1 MTAMKKLN
9 FLVSV
14 LAVAAGCCSEP
25 QDGYEFTWKKHVID
39 GHITGVTAANA
50 DNVAE
55 AFGTVEDGVYTAP
68 NGKVFKCGAAPAAA
82 YDMLAVQPQMSDLK
96 QVIGFCEEPMAS
108 RRPESNLSDWA
119 ADMLLEAVSEV
130 TGRKADF
137 SVINF
142 GGIRTSLGV
151 GEVLKDDLV
160 SMFPFKNY
168 VSYVR
173 LSGKDVKTI
182 FERFASGRVEAF
194 GGARLV
200 VEDGK
205 ISSLE
210 IGGKPF
216 DERKEYALA
225 TIDFLLDGGDGHNLA
240 KNAKELIITDIKV
253 GDVML
258 EKAKAFAPSPIAYQ
272 VDGRYQV
279 IPKEKAE

>member
-1 MTAMKKLN
+1 MKRL
-9 FLVSV
+9 LILISV
-14 LAVAAGCCSEP
+14 LAVAAGCARETAE
-25 QDGYEFTWKKHVID
+25 GYAFTWKKHVID
-39 GHITGVTAANA
+39 GHMTGVTAANA

-55 AFGTVEDGVYTAP
+55 AFGTVENGIYTAP
-68 NGKVFKCGAAPAAA
+68 NGKVFKCGATPAAA
-82 YDMLAVQPQMSDLK
+82 YDMLAVQPQMADLK
-96 QVIGFCEEPMAS
+96 QVIGYCEEPMAS
-108 RRPESNLSDWA
+108 RRPESNLSNWA
-119 ADMLLEAVSEV
+119 ADMLLEATEEA

-168 VSYVR
+168 VTYVR
-173 LSGKDVKTI
+173 LSGKDVKVI
-182 FERFASGRVEAF
+182 FERFAAGRSEAF

-210 IGGKPF
+210 IGGQPF
-216 DERKEYALA
+216 DERKEYGLA

-240 KNAKELIITDIKV
+240 KNAKELIITDVKV

-258 EKAKAFAPSPIAYQ
+258 AKAKAFAPSPIAYST
-272 VDGRYQV
+272 DGRFRE
-279 IPKEKAE
+279 IPKEYAE

>member
-1 MTAMKKLN
+1 MKKL
-9 FLVSV
+9 FILISV
-14 LAVAAGCCSEP
+14 LAVAAGCANETEE
-25 QDGYEFTWKKHVID
+25 GYEFTWKKHVID
-39 GHITGVTAANA
+39 GHMTGVTAANA

-55 AFGTVEDGVYTAP
+55 AFGTVENGVYTAP
-68 NGKVFKCGAAPAAA
+68 NGNVFKCGSTPAAA
-82 YDMLAVQPQMSDLK
+82 YDMLAVQPQMADLK
-96 QVIGFCEEPMAS
+96 QVIGFCEEPMES
-108 RRPESNLSDWA
+108 HRPESNLSDWA
-119 ADMLLEAVSEV
+119 ADMLLASVEEAI
-130 TGRKADF
+130 GRKADF

-173 LSGKDVKTI
+173 LSGKDVKVI
-182 FERFASGRVEAF
+182 FERFAAGRPEAF

-216 DERKEYALA
+216 DENKEYALA

-240 KNAKELIITDIKV
+240 KNAKELIITDVKV

-258 EKAKAFAPSPIAYQ
+258 AKAKAFAPSPIAYT
-272 VDGRYQV
+272 VDGRYKV
-279 IPKEKAE
+279 IPKEYAE

>member
-1 MTAMKKLN
+1 MRRLFASI
-9 FLVSV
+9 FVV
-14 LAVAAGCCSEP
+14 AVTAGCCSQP
-25 QDGYEFTWKKHVID
+25 GDGYVFTWRKHVID
-39 GHITGVTAANA
+39 GHMTGVTAANA

-55 AFGTVEDGVYTAP
+55 AFGTVDDGVYTAP
-68 NGKVFKCGAAPAAA
+68 NGRVFKCGSAPAAA
-82 YDMLAVQPQMSDLK
+82 YDMLAVQPQMADLK
-96 QVIGFCEEPMAS
+96 SVIGFCEEPMES
-108 RRPESNLSDWA
+108 HRPESSLSDWA
-119 ADMLLEAVSEV
+119 ADMLLEAVEEAI
-130 TGRKADF
+130 GRKADF

-173 LSGKDVKTI
+173 LSGKDVKVI

-200 VEDGK
+200 VKDGG
-205 ISSLE
+205 IRSLE

-240 KNAKELIITDIKV
+240 KNARELVITDVKV

-258 EKAKAFAPSPIAYQ
+258 AKAKAFAPSPIAYE

-279 IPKEKAE
+279 IKKEDAE

>member
-1 MTAMKKLN
+1 MKR
-9 FLVSV
+9 FFVFISV
-14 LAVAAGCCSEP
+14 LAVAAGCCSKPE
-25 QDGYEFTWKKHVID
+25 DGYVFTWRKHVID
-39 GHITGVTAANA
+39 GHMTGVTAANA

-68 NGKVFKCGAAPAAA
+68 NGRVFKCGSTPAAV
-82 YDMLAVQPQMSDLK
+82 YDMLAVQPQMADLK
-96 QVIGFCEEPMAS
+96 RVIGFCEEPMKS
-108 RRPESNLSDWA
+108 HRPESNLSDWA
-119 ADMLLEAVSEV
+119 ADMLLEAVEEA

-137 SVINF
+137 SVLNF

-173 LSGKDVKTI
+173 LSGKDVKVI

-200 VEDGK
+200 VKDGG
-205 ISSLE
+205 IQSLE

-240 KNAKELIITDIKV
+240 KNARELVITDVKV

-258 EKAKAFAPSPIAYQ
+258 AKAKAFAPAPIAYET
-272 VDGRYQV
+272 DGRYQV
-279 IPKEKAE
+279 IKEDAE